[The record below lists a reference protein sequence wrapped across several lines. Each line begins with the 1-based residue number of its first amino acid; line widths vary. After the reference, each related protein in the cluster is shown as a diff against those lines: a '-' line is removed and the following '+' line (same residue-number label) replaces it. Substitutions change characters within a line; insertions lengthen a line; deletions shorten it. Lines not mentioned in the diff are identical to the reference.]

1 MPNIKME
8 TKMDDVRLLEMIERY
23 LQGEMSEEEKI
34 LFKELR
40 RTNPDVDQMV
50 VEHHFFLNQ
59 LERFQEDKEFR
70 LASTEVHDK
79 LTEEGAIKPYAQK
92 SKLVYLW
99 NKSKRTIA
107 VAASIAGITAL
118 VISGVVNSLT
128 PKTNKADIENLV
140 NKVNNIER
148 DQKHTHSELS
158 DVKNKMKNTKI
169 EIPGQPAKFGGT
181 GFLIDAKG
189 YLVTNAHVVN
199 KAEKVTVQSETG
211 VELSAKTIFSNDSL
225 DIAILKIDDSL
236 FKAFTTLPYSIS
248 KKPSEELSEPIFTLG
263 YPREEIVY
271 GEGYLSAKTGF
282 NGDSLTCQISVSA
295 NPGNSGGPVI
305 NRDGEV
311 IGVLTARQTTAE
323 GVVFAIKTK
332 NIFKAIDELK
342 KDSVNLR
349 LKLPA
354 TSSIKNI
361 DRTQQ
366 VKKIQDCVF
375 MVKGY

>member
-1 MPNIKME
+1 
-8 TKMDDVRLLEMIERY
+8 MDDIRLLEMIERY

-34 LFKELR
+34 LFRELR

-50 VEHHFFLNQ
+50 VEHHFFINQ
-59 LERFQEDKEFR
+59 MERFQEDKQFR
-70 LASTEVHDK
+70 STVAEVHDD
-79 LTEEGAIKPYAQK
+79 LTEKGKIKPYTG
-92 SKLVYLW
+92 SGKLISLW
-99 NKSKRTIA
+99 SRSKRTIV

-118 VISGVVNSLT
+118 VISGVISSLK
-128 PKTNKADIENLV
+128 PKTDKAQIEQLV
-140 NKVNNIER
+140 HKM
-148 DQKHTHSELS
+148 DQLEKTQNYTHRELA
-158 DVKNKMKNTKI
+158 DVKNKI
-169 EIPGQPAKFGGT
+169 EIPGKPAKFGGT

-199 KAEKVTVQSETG
+199 KAEKVSVQSETG
-211 VELSAKTIFSNDSL
+211 VELSAKTIYSNDSL

-236 FKAFTTLPYSIS
+236 YKPFTGLPYGIN
-248 KKPSEELSEPIFTLG
+248 KKANADLSEPIFTLG
-263 YPREEIVY
+263 YPRDEIVY

-305 NRDGEV
+305 NKDGEV
-311 IGVLTARQTTAE
+311 IGVLSTRQTTAE

-332 NIFKAIDELK
+332 NIFRAIDELK
-342 KDSVNLR
+342 KDSVNLHI
-349 LKLPA
+349 KLPA
-354 TSSIKNI
+354 ASAIKNV

-366 VKKIQDCVF
+366 VKKIQECVF